1 MKSKIIKVKTKSKN
15 YEVHIG
21 PDLISNLNLILKKK
35 KIIFSKCLIVIDNKI
50 PKKFIKLII
59 KNFKGRKF
67 YTLSFNAN
75 EKNKNYLSINK
86 IHNTLFNKNFYRD
99 DCVISFGGGIT
110 GDVVGYAASTFKR
123 GIKFIN
129 IPSTLLAQVD
139 SSIGGKTGINNKFGK
154 NLVGSFYQPDLV
166 ISDINLLNS
175 LPKREIICGYA
186 EILKSSLIDS
196 KTNFIYLDKN
206 LNKILSLKESFI
218 MNAILNSCL
227 LKKRIIEK
235 DEKETNLRKSLN
247 LGHTFAH
254 AYEATLGYS
263 KKLNHGEAVIFG
275 LMNAINF
282 SRYVKII
289 SLKNSELIHNH
300 IRRIKIK
307 NNYRSLFGK
316 RKIPS
321 ILNFMK
327 SDKKNKSD
335 SINLIL
341 LSNFGKLNLNYQANT
356 AQLNNF
362 LIHELNKANL

>member
-1 MKSKIIKVKTKSKN
+1 M
-15 YEVHIG
+15 
-21 PDLISNLNLILKKK
+21 
-35 KIIFSKCLIVIDNKI
+35 
-50 PKKFIKLII
+50 
-59 KNFKGRKF
+59 
-67 YTLSFNAN
+67 
-75 EKNKNYLSINK
+75 
-86 IHNTLFNKNFYRD
+86 
-99 DCVISFGGGIT
+99 
-110 GDVVGYAASTFKR
+110 
-123 GIKFIN
+123 
-129 IPSTLLAQVD
+129 
-139 SSIGGKTGINNKFGK
+139 
-154 NLVGSFYQPDLV
+154 V

-196 KTNFIYLDKN
+196 KTNFVYLDKN
-206 LNKILSLKESFI
+206 LNKILNLKESFI

-235 DEKETNLRKSLN
+235 DEKEKNLRKSLN

-282 SRYVKII
+282 SRDVKII

-341 LSNFGKLNLNYQANT
+341 LRNFGKLNLNYQANT

-362 LIHELNKANL
+362 LIDELNKANL